1 MAFQRSFQGPGILG
15 PGMMKPDPGGMGQ
28 FGGDFVGGGGLGG
41 PQMVPAGEAGGGM
54 GQPPPGFA
62 FSPIGAT
69 GSQQIAP
76 DMSGGGM
83 QAGGFGGGLGFNGLG
98 KPQENKYDRFA
109 AAMMQARGRR
119 GMGGRP
125 MAKPMLGGM
134 GGPMTRPQAPR
145 GSMQQ
150 SPPIVPQP
158 MTNTMQKPGR
168 LTQPGAPVFTAPAGV
183 GEY

>member
-15 PGMMKPDPGGMGQ
+15 PGMTKPDPGGMGQ
-28 FGGDFVGGGGLGG
+28 FGGDFVGGGGFDGGGFAPPPMQTGLGG
-41 PQMVPAGEAGGGM
+41 GG
-54 GQPPPGFA
+54 F
-62 FSPIGAT
+62 
-69 GSQQIAP
+69 AP

-83 QAGGFGGGLGFNGLG
+83 QAGGFG

-109 AAMMQARGRR
+109 NAMMQARGRR

-145 GSMQQ
+145 GGMQQ

-168 LTQPGAPVFTAPAGV
+168 LTQPGSPVLTAPAGF
-183 GEY
+183 GAQ